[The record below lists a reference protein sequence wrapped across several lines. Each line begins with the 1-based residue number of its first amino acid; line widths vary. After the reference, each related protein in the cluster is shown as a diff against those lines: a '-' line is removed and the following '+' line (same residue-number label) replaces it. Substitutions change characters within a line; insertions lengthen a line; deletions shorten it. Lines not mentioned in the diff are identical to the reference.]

1 MSSAHPETSTLDFAG
16 LRERLAAQQGREYWR
31 SLDELAQ
38 TPEFVDYLEREFPRQ
53 AGEWHPSDNVG
64 RRQFL
69 KLMAASLALAGAVG
83 CKTRQPPETIVPYV
97 RAPEEVIPGK
107 PLYFATAMPLRGYG
121 CGLLAESHMGR
132 PTKIEGNPEHPASL
146 GATDIFAQ
154 ASILSL
160 YDPERSQS
168 VMYRDQIS
176 TWERFREAMRNV
188 LPKLRKTKGRGLR
201 ILTGTVTSPTLADQL
216 QGMLKDFPEARWHQ
230 YEPLGRDHVRE
241 GAKLAFGEYVDTIY
255 HFDKAEVILAID
267 GDFLSGLPGSL
278 RYAREFIN
286 GRRVVEQGP
295 KMNRLY
301 ALESTPTLTGAMA
314 DHRLPLRAGLME
326 AALRA
331 LGRKLGMKL
340 DGPNEVEGVAAKW
353 LATVAADLKAHQ
365 GKSLVFVGDEQAPVV
380 HALAHAINRELQNV
394 GQSVAYIEP
403 VAAQPTSQV
412 ESLWSLVEDLQQS
425 RVDLLVMLDGNPV
438 YNAPADLNF
447 TDHLS
452 KARLVVHLSDYYD
465 ETSFLSHWH
474 IPAAHY
480 LERWGDVR
488 AHDGTANV
496 IQPLIAPLYNGK
508 TAHEVLA
515 AVAGSDDISPYE
527 LVKTYWRNRL
537 GEEGF
542 GKAWRK
548 IVHDGIAPDTAAKS
562 HDVEWKF
569 EDPGYHAPEP
579 LGNALEV
586 LIRPDPS
593 VGDGSFTN
601 NGWLQELPKF
611 FSKLVWENAAMISPR
626 TAERLGLQ
634 TRDVVTITTSNDSTL
649 DVPIWVEPGHADDS
663 MTLTLGYGRTRAGRI
678 GTNIGYNA
686 YLVQTVDAR
695 HQTRANVRK
704 TGKRHELVSTQNH
717 QLMEGRKPVRTATV
731 QDLADHPDEI
741 IEGEAAHA
749 EALDS
754 LYPDY
759 PYPGNAWGMVIDET
773 ACIGCNACVIACQ
786 AENNIPIVGKDQV
799 AVHREMHWIRIDHY
813 YHGDMDNPDSYFQPI
828 PCMHCETAPC
838 ELVCPVGATV
848 HDAEGLNNMVYN
860 RCIGT
865 RYCSNNCP
873 YKVRRFNFLAYG
885 DEMQTPGLE
894 LLQNP
899 DVSVRSRGVM
909 EKCSYCVQRINAG
922 RIQAKIENRE
932 IADGEVITA
941 CSQVCPAQA
950 ITFGNLNDAKSA
962 VRRQRNS
969 SLNYSVLA
977 ELNTQPRTTY
987 LARIRN
993 PHPDLAE
1000 PQEPHA
1006 EKVST

>member
-1 MSSAHPETSTLDFAG
+1 MSSTTPPASTLDFAA

-31 SLDELAQ
+31 SLDELAE
-38 TPEFVDYLEREFPRQ
+38 TPEFLEYLEREFPRQ

-107 PLYFATAMPLRGYG
+107 PLYFATAIALHGYG
-121 CGLLAESHMGR
+121 LGLLAESHMGR

-154 ASILSL
+154 ASVLTL

-176 TWERFREAMRNV
+176 TWERFLLDVGNAMAGIRE
-188 LPKLRKTKGRGLR
+188 KQGRGLR
-201 ILTGTVTSPTLADQL
+201 ILTGTVTSPTLAEQL
-216 QGMLKDFPEARWHQ
+216 QGVLKEFPEARWHQ
-230 YEPLGRDHVRE
+230 YEPLGRDQVRA
-241 GAKLAFGEYVDTIY
+241 GAKLAFGEYVDTVY

-267 GDFLSGLPGSL
+267 GDFLSGIPGSV

-286 GRRVVEQGP
+286 GRRVVERGP
-295 KMNRLY
+295 QMNRLY

-314 DHRLPLRAGLME
+314 DHRLPLRASLME
-326 AALRA
+326 SALRA
-331 LGRKLGMKL
+331 LARKLGLKV
-340 DGPNEVEGVAAKW
+340 DGPDEVEGVPAKW
-353 LATVAADLKAHQ
+353 LATVADDLRKHAGQ
-365 GKSLVFVGDEQAPVV
+365 SLVFAGDEQAPVV
-380 HALAHAINRELQNV
+380 HALAHAINRELENV
-394 GQSVAYIEP
+394 GQTLTYIEP
-403 VAAQPTSQV
+403 VAAQPVNQV
-412 ESLWSLVEDLQQS
+412 ESLKALVDDLRQS
-425 RVDLLVMLDGNPV
+425 RVELLVMLDGNPV
-438 YNAPADLNF
+438 YNAPPDLEF
-447 TDHLS
+447 SEQLS
-452 KARLVVHLSDYYD
+452 KAHLVVHLSDYYD

-474 IPAAHY
+474 VPAAHY

-488 AHDGTANV
+488 AHDGTASV
-496 IQPLIAPLYNGK
+496 VQPLIAPLYSGK
-508 TAHEVLA
+508 TAHDVLA
-515 AVAGSDDISPYE
+515 AVAGSPDVSAYE
-527 LVKTYWRNRL
+527 LVKTHWRNRL

-548 IVHDGIAPDTAAKS
+548 VVHDGVVSDTAAS
-562 HDVEWKF
+562 AREVSWKF
-569 EDPGYHAPEP
+569 EDPGYRAPEP
-579 LGNALEV
+579 LGSSLEV

-593 VGDGSFTN
+593 VGDGSFTG

-634 TRDVVTITTSNDSTL
+634 TREVVTITTSNGSTL
-649 DVPIWVEPGHADDS
+649 DVPIWIEPGHADES
-663 MTLTLGYGRTRAGRI
+663 MTLTLGYGRSRAGRI

-686 YLVQTVDAR
+686 YLAQTADAR
-695 HQTRANVRK
+695 YQTRANLKK
-704 TGKRHELVSTQNH
+704 TGRRHELISTQNP
-717 QLMEGRKPVRTATV
+717 QLMEGRDPVRTAGV
-731 QDLADHPDEI
+731 RDLEDHPDDI
-741 IEGEAAHA
+741 IKGPSKEA
-749 EALDS
+749 ETLPS
-754 LYPDY
+754 LYADY

-813 YHGDMDNPDSYFQPI
+813 YHGDMDNPDSYFQPL

-885 DEMQTPGLE
+885 DEFQTPGLE
-894 LLQNP
+894 LLNNP
-899 DVSVRSRGVM
+899 DVTVRSRGVM

-932 IADGEVITA
+932 IADGEVVTA
-941 CSQVCPAQA
+941 CSQVCPSQA

-962 VRRQRNS
+962 VRKQRNS
-969 SLNYSVLA
+969 PLNYSVLA